1 MILGYAEIQEAF
13 VPEDIVVKLP
23 AVKVEGKLYSNR
35 YLVDSHNPHIKVK
48 TPRQTVAGLGFAD
61 AHLSGR
67 LLQHERQ
74 RTC

>member
-48 TPRQTVAGLGFAD
+48 PHDKPSDRKSVV
-61 AHLSGR
+61 
-67 LLQHERQ
+67 
-74 RTC
+74 